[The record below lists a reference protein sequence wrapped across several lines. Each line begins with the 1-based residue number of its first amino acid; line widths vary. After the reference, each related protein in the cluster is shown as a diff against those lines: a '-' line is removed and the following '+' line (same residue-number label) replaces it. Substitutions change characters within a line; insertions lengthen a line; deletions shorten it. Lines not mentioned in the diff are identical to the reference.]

1 MKTNFVSGVN
11 GIRIRRIL
19 TKGDAM
25 GFLISC
31 NLGPGHTKKRPVDF
45 QSALDRQWFHSTQS
59 GGAASTKKVKKTRL
73 HLIIRM
79 VGQQD

>member
-1 MKTNFVSGVN
+1 MKTDFVSGVN

-31 NLGPGHTKKRPVDF
+31 DLGTGHTKKRPVDF
-45 QSALDRQWFHSTQS
+45 QSALYGQWFHATQS
-59 GGAASTKKVKKTRL
+59 GSAASTKKIKKTRL
-73 HLIIRM
+73 HLIIGM